1 MCEAKKKRKKKKSQR
16 THLGNYLA
24 MNCFIV
30 RVCVSAVLP
39 FVVCVIGIFGTM
51 RSHNDLV
58 DSILRNKTIE
68 LEVVGYPNGY
78 STS

>member
-1 MCEAKKKRKKKKSQR
+1 MTSQTKKKKKCQR

-39 FVVCVIGIFGTM
+39 FVVCVIGIFDTM
-51 RSHNDLV
+51 RSGNDLA
-58 DSILRNKTIE
+58 DRIL
-68 LEVVGYPNGY
+68 
-78 STS
+78 

>member
-1 MCEAKKKRKKKKSQR
+1 
-16 THLGNYLA
+16 

-51 RSHNDLV
+51 RSRNDLV
-58 DSILRNKTIE
+58 DNILWNKTIE